1 MGSAKDKRGIRESFA
16 KVTCLFAKNGRL
28 HPFADKGILIN
39 NQASIYRSIYR
50 QFVYLAA
57 SYLFF
62 LLKKH
67 MNFRILPSNQ
77 NWNMF
82 CVLLGGHHVPS
93 FERPISFQGKALL
106 AWHQKV
112 SYEQDPWHLAQVDSM
127 GSIDWIRA
135 GAMGQTDAKFIVKW
149 RWNWYSWHPV
159 QFCA

>member
-1 MGSAKDKRGIRESFA
+1 MNESLQEALLPNMGSAKDKRGIRESFA

-77 NWNMF
+77 N
-82 CVLLGGHHVPS
+82 
-93 FERPISFQGKALL
+93 
-106 AWHQKV
+106 
-112 SYEQDPWHLAQVDSM
+112 
-127 GSIDWIRA
+127 
-135 GAMGQTDAKFIVKW
+135 
-149 RWNWYSWHPV
+149 
-159 QFCA
+159 